1 MTRARAPPGAAG
13 PVNHRGRGR
22 LLPRPRS
29 SLPIGA
35 SSMTLTR
42 IARDTDAESLD
53 ELKLGCSGKPLD
65 PGLFA

>member
-1 MTRARAPPGAAG
+1 
-13 PVNHRGRGR
+13 
-22 LLPRPRS
+22 
-29 SLPIGA
+29 
-35 SSMTLTR
+35 MTLTR